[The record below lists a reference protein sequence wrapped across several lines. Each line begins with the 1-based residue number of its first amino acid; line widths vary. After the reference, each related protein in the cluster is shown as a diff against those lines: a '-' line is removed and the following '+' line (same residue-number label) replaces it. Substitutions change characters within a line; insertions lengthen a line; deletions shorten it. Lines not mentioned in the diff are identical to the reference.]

1 MITYILRRLL
11 WLPVLL
17 LAVSLVTFALGL
29 YGPGDPVQVLV
40 GQRANPEL
48 VERIKHEWGLDRPF
62 PVQYAGYVWRALH
75 GDLGESLVKYRGQ
88 PVSRLIGQGLL
99 VTAQLNLISIALG
112 IVVGIPLGI
121 AAALRQGSWIDHL
134 ARIIVVGGI
143 SVPGF
148 VIAPILM
155 FIFARQLRILPPGG
169 WDGIFSTKI
178 VMPAIVLGKGPIAVF
193 VRQMRANMLE
203 VLPKDYIY
211 TARAKGLPER
221 MVILGHALK
230 NALIPVF
237 TILGLMLGGL
247 VEGSFIT
254 ETIFGIPGIGRL
266 GFEAFWARDY
276 PIIMALT
283 LLVAVAY
290 ALANLAVDIGYGFLD
305 PRIRYT

>member
-1 MITYILRRLL
+1 MIAYVLRRLL

-17 LAVSLVTFALGL
+17 LSVSLVTFSLGL
-29 YGPGDPVQVLV
+29 YGPGDPVQVLL
-40 GQRANPEL
+40 GQRADPEL
-48 VERIKHEWGLDRPF
+48 AERIRHEWGLDRPLS
-62 PVQYAGYVWRALH
+62 VQFAGYVWRALH
-75 GDLGESLVKYRGQ
+75 GDFGASLVKYRGQ
-88 PVSRLIGQGLL
+88 PVGRLIGKRLL
-99 VTAQLNLISIALG
+99 VTVQLNLVAIALG
-112 IVVGIPLGI
+112 VAVGIPLGL
-121 AAALRQGSWIDHL
+121 AAALKKGSWIDHL
-134 ARIIVVGGI
+134 ARIVVIGGI
-143 SVPGF
+143 SIPGF

-169 WDGIFSTKI
+169 WGGIFSLKI
-178 VMPAIVLGKGPIAVF
+178 VMPALVLGKGPIAVF
-193 VRQMRANMLE
+193 TRQVRANMLE
-203 VLPKDYIY
+203 VLPKDYIR

-221 MVILGHALK
+221 MVVIGHALK
-230 NALIPVF
+230 NAFIPIF